1 MIQKREMMTKLLLTP
16 IPSARKKMKRSL
28 TSFKLSQWAV
38 RWVLIEV
45 PASQYRQK
53 LLATGTKRRISR
65 RQWYQRL
72 MQ

>member
-1 MIQKREMMTKLLLTP
+1 MIRRREMMTKLLLTP
-16 IPSARKKMKRSL
+16 IPSAQKKMKKSL
-28 TSFKLSQWAV
+28 TSFKLSRWAV

-45 PASQYRQK
+45 PASQSQQK
-53 LLATGTKRRISR
+53 LSETGTKRRISR